1 MGRFDTLAAF
11 LGRVTGIT
19 LIRDKLHRYRD
30 RQRLEAFVARKT
42 ELVQAKRGAAHI
54 QRERH
59 RLQAVDGERTLK
71 ALAAVEKRELQSL
84 EVKRGREQRIK
95 DRAGHV
101 HMPALTL
108 ELKPKG
114 RGALVRKAQNRYKDT
129 LRVPEERQARVD
141 QAASPSID
149 LQQAMQDALAAQSPL
164 SKAVDVRDG
173 SRAQPMTGRAGT
185 DRAVVMRARLPR
197 SRSRGRRGVVSA
209 GAAVMIVAGGRG
221 KERLFFENSRLRV
234 PTMHNGRVFQRGASS
249 FEALRRARL

>member
-1 MGRFDTLAAF
+1 
-11 LGRVTGIT
+11 
-19 LIRDKLHRYRD
+19 
-30 RQRLEAFVARKT
+30 
-42 ELVQAKRGAAHI
+42 
-54 QRERH
+54 
-59 RLQAVDGERTLK
+59 
-71 ALAAVEKRELQSL
+71 
-84 EVKRGREQRIK
+84 
-95 DRAGHV
+95 
-101 HMPALTL
+101 MPALTL

-209 GAAVMIVAGGRG
+209 GAAVMIVAGGEVRSVFSLRIRVYG
-221 KERLFFENSRLRV
+221 YPRCTTGEFFKE
-234 PTMHNGRVFQRGASS
+234 
-249 FEALRRARL
+249 ARLLRSASESQALGSPRAPA

>member
-129 LRVPEERQARVD
+129 LRVPE
-141 QAASPSID
+141 S
-149 LQQAMQDALAAQSPL
+149 
-164 SKAVDVRDG
+164 
-173 SRAQPMTGRAGT
+173 
-185 DRAVVMRARLPR
+185 
-197 SRSRGRRGVVSA
+197 GRRGLTRRPALPSTCNRRCR
-209 GAAVMIVAGGRG
+209 MRW
-221 KERLFFENSRLRV
+221 RRSRRCRKRWTCV
-234 PTMHNGRVFQRGASS
+234 TV
-249 FEALRRARL
+249 RARSR